1 MVNIKNIILS
11 LLLLTYLI
19 SCGYNIAKTS
29 NITGEWVH
37 TEGKVMGGYLISQN
51 NKLIIIRNGPGD
63 YEYTLT
69 TVTTD
74 QMYGGEPKSSF
85 SSGKLDGKIIENEW
99 RFVSG
104 KFGERGGYIQV
115 PTDRWDDYSPTE
127 IVVNFSSDRGDSMV
141 FTRE

>member
-1 MVNIKNIILS
+1 MVQLKKTLLS
-11 LLLLTYLI
+11 LLLLTYII
-19 SCGYNIAKTS
+19 SCGNNIAKTS
-29 NITGEWVH
+29 NTTGKWLH
-37 TEGKVMGGYLISQN
+37 TNSRVMGGYSISQN

-74 QMYGGEPKSSF
+74 QMYGGEPKRTF
-85 SSGKLDGKIIENEW
+85 SSGKLDSKIIENEW

-104 KFGERGGYIQV
+104 ELGERGGYIQV
-115 PTDRWDDYSPTE
+115 PTDKWDDYSPTE

>member
-19 SCGYNIAKTS
+19 SCGYNITKTS
-29 NITGEWVH
+29 NTTGEWVH
-37 TEGKVMGGYLISQN
+37 TKSRVMGGYSISQN

-74 QMYGGEPKSSF
+74 QMYGGVPKRSF
-85 SSGKLDGKIIENEW
+85 SSGKLDSKTIGNEW

-104 KFGERGGYIQV
+104 EFGERGGYIQV
-115 PTDRWDDYSPTE
+115 PTDRWDDYIPTD
-127 IVVNFSSDRGDSMV
+127 ILIKFAPNRGDEMN
-141 FTRE
+141 FTRD